1 MRHYCHSKCVSEQD
15 TKLDFGKASGLY
27 SLHFEVCV
35 FHFMDSECFVWPGSN
50 GALFPSQNNTKMH
63 TIYTYM
69 YVSVVLVVLVDF
81 PHVAFS
87 QMVIPE
93 RDLWTKLDT

>member
-1 MRHYCHSKCVSEQD
+1 MKFVYFILWTVS
-15 TKLDFGKASGLY
+15 ALY
-27 SLHFEVCV
+27 DLEAMVLS
-35 FHFMDSECFVWPGSN
+35 
-50 GALFPSQNNTKMH
+50 SQVKTTTRC

-93 RDLWTKLDT
+93 RDPWTKLDT